1 MDRFALLII
10 LFVLLT
16 GCPQDDGASMPSETG
31 VDPTTAAPDLPGES
45 STTQPSTGDGDGDGD
60 GDSTAGDGDGDTT
73 GDGDPGDGD
82 GDTGSEAVP
91 ASLIVES
98 NGQRIG
104 YLMGVWDYGFLV
116 WDDVNEVT
124 FNVNQV
130 TGHVL
135 GSGSASGYYTTNDC
149 TGQRYLPAAY
159 ASIETCGLFGLS
171 VRQSLRGDSVSAGG
185 FTESMNIETSSGD
198 PEIVNALSLGT
209 QGQCSALA
217 IQICGSPV
225 VTTNVIPTTF
235 PLPITVAETLA
246 MP

>member
-1 MDRFALLII
+1 MHRSTLITLLF
-10 LFVLLT
+10 LAT
-16 GCPQDDGASMPSETG
+16 ACPQDDAASMPSETG
-31 VDPTTAAPDLPGES
+31 VDPTTTAAPDLPWES

-60 GDSTAGDGDGDTT
+60 PTAGDGDGDPT
-73 GDGDPGDGD
+73 GDGGPGDGD

-91 ASLIVES
+91 ASLVVES

-104 YLMGVWDYGFLV
+104 YLLGVWDYGFFV

-149 TGQRYLPAAY
+149 TGQRYLPTAY
-159 ASIETCGLFGLS
+159 ASIENCGLFGPP
-171 VRQSLRGDSVSAGG
+171 VRRALRGDSVSNGG
-185 FTESMNIETSSGD
+185 FTESMNIETSSAD
-198 PEIVNALSLGT
+198 PAIVNALSLGT
-209 QGQCSALA
+209 QGQCSPLA

-225 VTTNVIPTTF
+225 VTTNVVPTSF